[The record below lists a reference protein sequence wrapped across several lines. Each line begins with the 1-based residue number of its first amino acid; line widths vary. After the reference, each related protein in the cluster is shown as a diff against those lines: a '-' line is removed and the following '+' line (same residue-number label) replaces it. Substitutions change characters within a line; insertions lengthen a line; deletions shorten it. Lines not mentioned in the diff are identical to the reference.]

1 MLRCLSVLALTLA
14 GTAAAHATGF
24 GVPETPPGVTV
35 EPAQHLTAM
44 ANGIPNTNTAGTFA
58 DANAMA
64 LYTFAGDTTPGQS
77 ACAGDCA
84 AAWPALAAPA
94 DAKSVG
100 DWSIVA
106 RADGT
111 KQWAFRGKPLYRFA
125 KDTKPGEV
133 NGKGADNGQ
142 WQIASL
148 SQSPDEVP
156 TPAGVAVRSV
166 NNAQGDVFVDHRG
179 MTLYTFD
186 GDATP
191 GKSACAGV
199 CEKVWLALK
208 AAELAKPV
216 GEWTVVIHDDGSR
229 QWAYK
234 GNPLYTFSGDAK
246 PGDALGM
253 IADAQWHPAALRSYF
268 LPAAVTVR
276 RNGNETVLATAEG
289 MTLYA
294 RDKFRFSFGSFSV
307 HEDPPPT
314 PAVGRA
320 VGTAGCEGDC
330 VQTWVPLKAA
340 AEAQPSGFWSIALR
354 GDGTRQWAYQG
365 YPVYTNTRDKKPGDM
380 LGRDMFDYTDGA
392 NALYWRAVTP

>member
-1 MLRCLSVLALTLA
+1 VGVMALAYMLA
-14 GTAAAHATGF
+14 GLSAHATGF

-58 DANAMA
+58 DANGMA
-64 LYTFAGDTTPGQS
+64 LYTFAGDTVPGQS
-77 ACAGDCA
+77 ACVGNCA
-84 AAWPALAAPA
+84 MAWPALAAPA
-94 DAKSVG
+94 DATPVG
-100 DWSIVA
+100 DWSVVA

-111 KQWAFRGKPLYRFA
+111 RQWAFRGKPLYRFA
-125 KDTKPGEV
+125 KDAKPGEV

-142 WQIASL
+142 WQTASL

-156 TPAGVAVRSV
+156 TPAAVTVRSV
-166 NNAQGDVFVDHRG
+166 NNALGDVFVDHRG

-186 GDATP
+186 GDAAP
-191 GKSACAGV
+191 GKSACAGA
-199 CEKVWLALK
+199 CETVWLPLT

-216 GEWTVVIHDDGSR
+216 GDWTVVIRDDGSR

-234 GNPLYTFSGDAK
+234 GKPLYTFSGDAK

-268 LPAAVTVR
+268 LPAAVAVR
-276 RNGNETVLATAEG
+276 HNGNEMVLATAEG

-314 PAVGRA
+314 PAVGRSI
-320 VGTAGCEGDC
+320 GTAACDGDC
-330 VQTWVPLKAA
+330 VQTWVPFKAPA
-340 AEAQPSGFWSIALR
+340 DAQSSGFWSIALR

-380 LGRDMFDYTDGA
+380 LGRDMFDLTDGA